1 MVTGLCENP
10 DSSVQPGWTRKQ
22 SFGSAVV
29 RSRALLTVWLR
40 SDWLSPIFI
49 PLQVEV
55 NPPKPLRIYGTTCA
69 LRQPPSD
76 HPRSEPA
83 VRLTQPNACS
93 LTRCATAACF
103 RSVAWPRSRVLS
115 LCRDAKNSL
124 QSVTRRPGELG
135 TSIAHKWIS
144 VTPLR
149 PQSSAA
155 LPADARAYQ
164 TEPTQWRA
172 RSSRHQHS

>member
-1 MVTGLCENP
+1 MATALCENP
-10 DSSVQPGWTRKQ
+10 DSSIQRSRTRKQ

-76 HPRSEPA
+76 HPRSEPP
-83 VRLTQPNACS
+83 VLVTEHNACS
-93 LTRCATAACF
+93 PTRCVTAACF

-124 QSVTRRPGELG
+124 RSTTRRPGELG
-135 TSIAHKWIS
+135 TSIAHKRIS
-144 VTPLR
+144 VAPLR
-149 PQSSAA
+149 PQIV
-155 LPADARAYQ
+155 
-164 TEPTQWRA
+164 
-172 RSSRHQHS
+172 RSTACGCS